1 MALSIDEPSVLKRY
15 VPKIVDANDRREL
28 VADAVFEVIAQHGLT
43 QASLRNVA
51 QQAGLAL
58 GSVRHYFDN
67 QAELMEFAFRV
78 NSERIHLR
86 ALDSLE
92 DLEQAELP
100 GTVAALLDKCAAVL
114 GELLPLDD
122 QSRGEAVVHM
132 EFMLAARTD
141 QGLHGA
147 AEDDYRATG
156 AVVGRVVLQL
166 LDSPLVAA
174 GRDPVDEAER
184 LIAVLDGLSL
194 RMVLQPAWSAPEQ
207 GRNTL
212 RRHLETLLA

>member
-1 MALSIDEPSVLKRY
+1 MA
-15 VPKIVDANDRREL
+15 
-28 VADAVFEVIAQHGLT
+28 
-43 QASLRNVA
+43 QA
-51 QQAGLAL
+51 AGLAL

-86 ALDSLE
+86 ALDRLE
-92 DLEQAELP
+92 ALEENPLP
-100 GTVAALLDKCAAVL
+100 GDADALCDECAGVL
-114 GELLPLDD
+114 EELLPVGAERQGD
-122 QSRGEAVVHM
+122 AVVHM

-141 QGLHGA
+141 AGLAQA

-166 LDSPLVAA
+166 IGSGLLPGDA
-174 GRDPVDEAER
+174 DPMDEAER

-194 RMVLQPAWSAPEQ
+194 RMALQPAWATAEQ
-207 GRNTL
+207 GSATL
-212 RRHLETLLA
+212 RRHLLSLMV

>member
-1 MALSIDEPSVLKRY
+1 M
-15 VPKIVDANDRREL
+15 PKIVDADDRREL
-28 VADAVFEVIAQHGLT
+28 VADAVFEVIADRGLT

-51 QQAGLAL
+51 EEAGLAL

-86 ALDSLE
+86 ALDKLEELESGSLPADAPSLVDE
-92 DLEQAELP
+92 CAVVLE
-100 GTVAALLDKCAAVL
+100 
-114 GELLPLDD
+114 ELLPLDA
-122 QSRGEAVVHM
+122 QRRAEAVVHM

-141 QGLHGA
+141 GRLSDA
-147 AEDDYRATG
+147 AQDDYRATG

-166 LDSPLVAA
+166 LESGLMAGSPE
-174 GRDPVDEAER
+174 PVDEAER

-194 RMVLQPAWSAPEQ
+194 RMVLQPGWSAPEQ
-207 GRNTL
+207 GQATL
-212 RRHLETLLA
+212 RRHLVSLLGG